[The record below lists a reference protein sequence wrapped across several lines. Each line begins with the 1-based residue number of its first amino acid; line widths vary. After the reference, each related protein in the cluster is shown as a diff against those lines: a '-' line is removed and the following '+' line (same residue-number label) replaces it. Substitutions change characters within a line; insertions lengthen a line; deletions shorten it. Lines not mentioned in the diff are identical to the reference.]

1 MKKNLLNI
9 AGMLI
14 LLAGGLASCHKDLN
28 RYPQNSIDADSA
40 YANATAYKQV
50 LAKVYGSFALTSSN
64 GPDKSDLGGID
75 AGTSDF
81 LRLFWNA
88 QELSTDEGM
97 CVWNDAGLPDF
108 HNLSWT
114 SANVFLRGLY
124 TRSVY
129 GITVCND
136 FIKQSTPDKVS
147 GRGITGT
154 DATNIAYYRAEARF
168 LRAYQ
173 YWVLMDLFGNPPFVD
188 ENFPIGTSMPPQIK
202 RADLYNYVVS
212 ELKAVDSLL
221 VAPKANEY
229 GRADRAAA
237 WSLLARV
244 YLNAGIYIGTT
255 HYEDALTYSDKV
267 IKAGYSL
274 MGTYKNLFLA
284 DNNLSNPEVIL
295 SLNYDGNS
303 TQNYGG
309 TTYLVNAA
317 VGPEMVPASFGVPG
331 GGWSGNRS
339 TAGLFNLF
347 DTSVDKRGMFF
358 GTTPAITDVSKF
370 DQGLKVTKFRNVT
383 KSGVTAPSTNGT
395 FCSIDFPLFRLAEMY
410 LIYAEAAL
418 RTNTNTGTAISY
430 INLLR
435 QRAYGN
441 NSGNVSTFTV
451 DNVLDERG
459 RELYW
464 EAFRRTDL
472 IRYGKF
478 TTNTYLW
485 PWKGG
490 VAGGRAVDS
499 RFNIYP
505 IPASDI
511 IANTNLKQNTGY

>member
-9 AGMLI
+9 LGL
-14 LLAGGLASCHKDLN
+14 LLVLAGGFASCTKDLN
-28 RYPQNSIDADSA
+28 RTATNSIDADSA
-40 YANATAYKQV
+40 YSNAAAYKQA
-50 LAKVYGSFALTSSN
+50 LAKVYGAYALTSSN

-88 QELSTDEGM
+88 QELSTDEAM
-97 CVWNDAGLPDF
+97 CVWTDVGLPDF

-114 SANVFLRGLY
+114 SSNVFLRGLY

-136 FIKQSTPDKVS
+136 FIKQSSADKVA
-147 GRGITGT
+147 GRGITGA
-154 DATNIAYYRAEARF
+154 DATNIGYYRAEARF

-173 YWVLMDLFGNPPFVD
+173 YWVLMDLFGNPPYIT
-188 ENFPIGTSMPPQIK
+188 ENSEIGTTMPPQIK
-202 RADLYNYVVS
+202 RADLFEYVVS

-221 VAPKANEY
+221 PAPKANEY
-229 GRADRAAA
+229 GRADRGAA
-237 WSLLARV
+237 WALLARV
-244 YLNAGIYIGTT
+244 YLNAGIYTGTN
-255 HYEDALTYSDKV
+255 HYEDAVTYSGKV
-267 IKAGYSL
+267 IAAGYSL

-284 DNNLSNPEVIL
+284 DNNLNNPEVIL
-295 SLNYDGNS
+295 SINYDGNS

-317 VGPEMVPASFGVPG
+317 VNASMIPSSFGVPG
-331 GGWSGNRS
+331 GGWGGNRS
-339 TAGLFNLF
+339 TASVPGLF
-347 DTSVDKRGMFF
+347 DTTVDKRGLFF
-358 GTTPAITDVSKF
+358 GTTATITDVSKF
-370 DQGLKVTKFRNVT
+370 EQGLKITKFRNVT
-383 KSGVTAPSTNGT
+383 TTGATPASSNGT
-395 FCSIDFPLFRLAEMY
+395 FCSIDFPVFRLAEMY
-410 LIYAEAAL
+410 LIYAEASVRL
-418 RTNTNTGTAISY
+418 GTNTGTAISY
-430 INLLR
+430 FNLLR
-435 QRAYGN
+435 QRAY
-441 NSGNVSTFTV
+441 NSTAGNVTSLTV
-451 DNVLDERG
+451 DNILDERG

-464 EAFRRTDL
+464 EGFRRTDL

-490 VAGGRAVDS
+490 VAAGKSVDS
-499 RFNIYP
+499 HFNLYP